1 MMQSTEQKRE
11 NNQKI
16 IKKGEATMGMR
27 KYLRKIAKA
36 NMMKQGI
43 EKINK
48 KHSVEVLANGKK
60 VETHESKF
68 ANHWKEYV

>member
-1 MMQSTEQKRE
+1 
-11 NNQKI
+11 
-16 IKKGEATMGMR
+16 MGMR